1 MLTNSKKLSGLEGSE
16 PAVMFISGIKTWRL
30 TMIDKN
36 KSWFK
41 LYDKGVPYSIFYPPV
56 TAKTL
61 FNEHAEKNPDR
72 DYLIINEI
80 HFSYKSAN
88 LMARKTANGLL
99 SLGVKKGDR
108 VAIMAPNVP
117 QYCIAF
123 QACAKIGAIVV
134 PVNPLAAMPEVRHYI
149 KDSGAETIIVMAVFS
164 KGPIEILKAKDTTL
178 KNVVTFQVQ
187 AMPVAVEKTAGIH
200 DFNELSESASGNEP
214 DIDVY
219 HTDTLMLQYT
229 GGTTGVSKGCVL
241 SNANVLAMAYQ
252 ECFWLTPLF
261 STGEQL
267 RALAAIPL
275 YHIYGFNTNMN
286 ANLVHGGTII
296 LVPQPTTE
304 NILAAVNKHEPNL
317 FAAVPTMI
325 IGLNQH
331 PDITKSKIR
340 AIKGIISGSAPLAV
354 EALHR
359 FEELSGA
366 IITEGY
372 GMSETSNVLTINPI
386 YTLRKP
392 GGVGLPLPDNDIRI
406 VDIETGMKDMPA
418 GEAGELIAKGPT
430 IMSGYWNNPEE
441 TANVMRDG
449 WLYTG
454 DIGYIDHDGHVFIV
468 DRKKDMV
475 LASGFNVY
483 PREIDEIMYTHPK
496 VLQACAF
503 GIPDPK
509 RGETVKVAV
518 VLKPGEK
525 MTEEEVKDF
534 CRKSLSPYK
543 VPTDV
548 AFMNELP
555 VTAVGKVDRKRL
567 RQMEME
573 KN

>member
-1 MLTNSKKLSGLEGSE
+1 
-16 PAVMFISGIKTWRL
+16 
-30 TMIDKN
+30 MIDKN

-41 LYDKGVPYSIFYPPV
+41 LYDKGVPSSIYYPPV
-56 TAKTL
+56 TAKL
-61 FNEHAEKNPDR
+61 MFNEHAEKNPDR
-72 DYLIINEI
+72 DYLVINDM
-80 HFSYKSAN
+80 HFSYKLVN
-88 LMARKTANGLL
+88 MMARKTANSLI

-108 VAIMAPNVP
+108 VAIMSPNLP

-123 QACAKIGAIVV
+123 QACAKLGAIVV

-164 KGPIEILKAKDTTL
+164 KGAIEILKAKDTPL
-178 KNVVTFQVQ
+178 KNVITFQIQ
-187 AMPVAVEKTAGIH
+187 AMPVEVEKGPGIY
-200 DFNELSESASGNEP
+200 DFNELSAGAGDIEP
-214 DIDVY
+214 ETNVR

-252 ECFWLTPLF
+252 EIYWLSPLI
-261 STGEQL
+261 SPEDEL
-267 RALAAIPL
+267 RTLAAIPL

-286 ANLVHGGTII
+286 ANFVNGGTII
-296 LVPQPTTE
+296 LVPQPTTD
-304 NILAAVNKHEPNL
+304 NILAAVNKHEPNI

-331 PDITKSKIR
+331 PDIAASKVRSIR
-340 AIKGIISGSAPLAV
+340 GIISGSSPLAV
-354 EALHR
+354 EALR
-359 FEELSGA
+359 TFESLSGA

-386 YTLRKP
+386 RTLRKP

-406 VDIETGMKDMPA
+406 VDIDTGTKEMPS
-418 GEAGELIAKGPT
+418 GEPGEIIAKGPT
-430 IMSGYWNNPEE
+430 VMSGYWNNPEE
-441 TANVMRDG
+441 TANVLRDG

-454 DIGYIDHDGHVFIV
+454 DIGYIDQDGHVFIV

-483 PREIDEIMYTHPK
+483 PREIDELMYTNPK

-509 RGETVKVAV
+509 RGETIKVAI

-525 MTEEEVKDF
+525 MTEDEVKDF
-534 CRKSLSPYK
+534 CRKSLSAYK
-543 VPTDV
+543 VPTEI
-548 AFMNELP
+548 AFMNEIP
-555 VTAVGKVDRKRL
+555 VTAIGKPDRKKL

-573 KN
+573 KK